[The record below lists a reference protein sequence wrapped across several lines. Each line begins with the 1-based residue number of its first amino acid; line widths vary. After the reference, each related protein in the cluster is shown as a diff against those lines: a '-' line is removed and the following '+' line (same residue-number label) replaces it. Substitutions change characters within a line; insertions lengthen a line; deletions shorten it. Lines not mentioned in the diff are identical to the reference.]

1 MANKNSGGSKSN
13 QSNNYKINKV
23 WERNRLRRLKKL
35 LITQPNNKQIQEA
48 ISNIRYRRKNPKAPF
63 WSSTRIKTAMIFKE
77 FVGRVNLDIFNNNE
91 KVVAAALLLKG
102 PHSDYKAKV
111 TQNEKEMFQLG
122 TRARW
127 GGVV

>member
-48 ISNIRYRRKNPKAPF
+48 ISNIRYRRKTPKAPF

-77 FVGRVNLDIFNNNE
+77 FVGCVNLDIFNNNE
-91 KVVAAALLLKG
+91 KVAAAALLLKG

-111 TQNEKEMFQLG
+111 TQNEAAMFQLG
-122 TRARW
+122 ARARW
-127 GGVV
+127 GGVL